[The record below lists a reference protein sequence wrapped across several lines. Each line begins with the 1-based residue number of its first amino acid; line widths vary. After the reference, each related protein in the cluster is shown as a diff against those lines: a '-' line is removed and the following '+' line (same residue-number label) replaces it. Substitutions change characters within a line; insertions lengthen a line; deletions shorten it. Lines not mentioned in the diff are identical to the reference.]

1 MLSSSGLCALAAI
14 RSARVFFFTV
24 VLLEPLI
31 AAELSL
37 FDAVEL
43 AERDSPKLLARLA
56 SIESAEASIGPAG
69 QLPDPELVLGVENL
83 PIDGDDRFSLTRD
96 FMTMRKLGVMQS
108 FPGREKREL
117 RSELA
122 ASAALRERALLLS
135 EGLGVKEAVAR
146 AWIAVSTA
154 ERRVELLESLRV
166 TARAQIDATSAA
178 LAAGRATAADGVA
191 AQSARIALEE
201 RIEAARADLEIA
213 RADLT
218 QWLPEGGTQALSV
231 PPDWLDLGIDPDSL
245 IGKIEHHR
253 ELLVFQAD
261 ARSAA
266 AELALARAQ
275 KRPDWSLELI
285 YAQRGP
291 AFSNMLSLQFRV
303 GLPVFARARQA
314 PSIRSKQASLERV
327 EAEREA
333 ARRMYV
339 TELRKSLIAWRS
351 AAKRMRLYEQDLL
364 PLADDRAAV
373 ALAAYQSGTGDLAAT
388 LATLDAAIETR
399 LAYSDLLGTLAQAW
413 ASLHFAFP
421 EGS

>member
-1 MLSSSGLCALAAI
+1 MKLQATWLEMFEHVFRLCGVQPGDACAVLS
-14 RSARVFFFTV
+14 
-24 VLLEPLI
+24 
-31 AAELSL
+31 
-37 FDAVEL
+37 
-43 AERDSPKLLARLA
+43 
-56 SIESAEASIGPAG
+56 ESATR
-69 QLPDPELVLGVENL
+69 PELPQL
-83 PIDGDDRFSLTRD
+83 
-96 FMTMRKLGVMQS
+96 
-108 FPGREKREL
+108 
-117 RSELA
+117 
-122 ASAALRERALLLS
+122 
-135 EGLGVKEAVAR
+135 
-146 AWIAVSTA
+146 
-154 ERRVELLESLRV
+154 
-166 TARAQIDATSAA
+166 
-178 LAAGRATAADGVA
+178 
-191 AQSARIALEE
+191 
-201 RIEAARADLEIA
+201 
-213 RADLT
+213 
-218 QWLPEGGTQALSV
+218 
-231 PPDWLDLGIDPDSL
+231 
-245 IGKIEHHR
+245 
-253 ELLVFQAD
+253 
-261 ARSAA
+261 

-351 AAKRMRLYEQDLL
+351 AAKRVRLYEQDLL

-399 LAYSDLLGTLAQAW
+399 LAYSDLLDTLAQAW